1 MIGLLGDLL
10 SPCNEHLAAMGEA
23 LLDCMH
29 NLHLNAGNSG
39 FRAKPRDSPRAIVP
53 QVTIGVCA

>member
-53 QVTIGVCA
+53 